1 MIPKLL
7 NKVIFGCENSVD
19 NVTGWTL
26 CALSENVCPDIGY
39 AQTKFYEK
47 VQLQKI
53 EGIRGSRAFVWSEP
67 IVLGGDLPKSPKAIL
82 HNLPLHTWY
91 YFKLFT
97 T

>member
-47 VQLQKI
+47 VQLQKNW
-53 EGIRGSRAFVWSEP
+53 GYQRV
-67 IVLGGDLPKSPKAIL
+67 KSVCMEWTNCSWGRSAKKSKGNFA
-82 HNLPLHTWY
+82 
-91 YFKLFT
+91 
-97 T
+97 